1 MGKVMQSDGH
11 SLNLQ
16 SGVGSAVWR
25 MTVAAVF
32 AAALWGTA
40 AMAAEI
46 STTVAGAQRLL
57 VVAVRFPGTAPTQT
71 LEQIRQKID
80 RVDRYLRE
88 SSYGKAWL
96 EPKLAGW
103 YELPAHIDAY
113 KVSPFNYKVDPERV
127 RRLVVDALDAVRRDE
142 ALSGYDLVWILVGAF
157 TRPGEGYGM
166 VCYAANPGMLSKS
179 SGRGEFRPKLET
191 LQLAD
196 GESFSKPITVST
208 ENALVGHVVHDL
220 LHALGGVK
228 QGRRVLPDLYDF
240 RLQSNPPPGPMLPE
254 VFAIHTGPWDIM
266 SQHFIERTQ
275 PPPAPSSFTRLRL
288 GWIEPGQVATIA
300 VGETRELTLA
310 PLASGKGT
318 LAVRVPLA
326 DDRYILV
333 ENRQRSGGDAVQ
345 RSAGMLVLEVDASRA
360 EGTAIVRVADA
371 NPGTPRLYAAPFL
384 PQQGERRYYENLA
397 AGVAAVPLEIG
408 AEGELRVM
416 ITTPGHAKQ
425 LHSK

>member
-1 MGKVMQSDGH
+1 MLLKTTGRLPPNRLTGSD
-11 SLNLQ
+11 L
-16 SGVGSAVWR
+16 V
-25 MTVAAVF
+25 VAARVLATWLLF
-32 AAALWGTA
+32 LV
-40 AMAAEI
+40 AMAAEAVEV
-46 STTVAGAQRLL
+46 STAVIGAQRTL
-57 VVAVRFPGTAPTQT
+57 VVAVRFPGTTPGVG
-71 LEQIRQKID
+71 LEQVQDKIARVDGYIRQA
-80 RVDRYLRE
+80 
-88 SSYGKAWL
+88 SYGKAWL

-103 YELPAHIDAY
+103 YDLPAHIDAY

-142 ALSGYDLVWILVGAF
+142 TLSGYDLVWILVGAF

-196 GESFSKPITVST
+196 GEAFSKPITVST

-275 PPPAPSSFTRLRL
+275 PPPAPSSFSRIRL
-288 GWIEPGQVATIA
+288 GWIEPGQIASIA
-300 VGETRELTLA
+300 VGETREVTLA

-345 RSAGMLVLEVDASRA
+345 RSSGMLVLEVDASRA
-360 EGTAIVRVADA
+360 EGTAIVRAADA

-384 PQQGERRYYENLA
+384 PKRGERRYYENPT
-397 AGVAAVPLEIG
+397 AGIAAVPLEIG
-408 AEGELRVM
+408 AEGEMRVM
-416 ITTPGHAKQ
+416 ITTPEHASQ
-425 LHSK
+425 LDSN